1 MGQQQAIRPTI
12 LIKRTGSILG
22 KVVAAALSMIILAL
36 IGAGAMLSQGPVS
49 VAPLAPLLEDLL
61 DDPSWQ
67 FRVRFKDA
75 VLSWEG
81 WQKKLDVKVVGA
93 RFVDRLGVDLISVPR
108 MSIAFDTQALLA
120 GQVRVV
126 GLQLIEPRLRLLRHD
141 DGHIEI
147 TNNDSPA
154 GASARRGI
162 SFDPTKL
169 GAPSQDG
176 GVGAGMA
183 AFGALSELS
192 VRGADLSLHD
202 AISGLDLAVP
212 SADLSL
218 RQDAI
223 GVAMRLST
231 RLRIG
236 QSEAALGISALYRG
250 DAAPIAMA
258 MNFAEVDVAALAETI
273 GNEALGHLRGV
284 KVVAAGSLDLSILP
298 EGNVEA
304 LNFDITT
311 GPGEILL
318 PALNSKAMPLAAM
331 AADGQFSDNLKQ
343 LTLSRL
349 HLDLG
354 DGLAIRAG
362 GAWRRDQAGGMSLQG
377 KGQFENVSMEKLR
390 LYWPETLGVDARQ
403 WVLAHVHEGQVPRG
417 RFSVDIQPGDLERA
431 QPRAG
436 MVQLDWLFQGAAADY
451 FGELPPLRDAK
462 GSGHVDGREF
472 RLTVEQATA
481 GGLEISDGRLHVAE
495 LLAKP
500 AVLDVEFVAHGGVR
514 QALDLLDA
522 KPLEFAQALAI
533 KPEDAAGSSATRARF
548 RIPLKDTLTL
558 DQIGFSA
565 AANLADVS
573 LRQMPGGYA
582 LTSGTFTLA
591 VERDALKMSG
601 KGAVNGVPLQLSWR
615 RDFHAEKGA
624 PADHLS
630 FHGVVAERQWE
641 ELGLFDMARL
651 QGNVNMAVTV
661 DVYDNGTRRGSGR
674 FDLTHAS
681 VDLNEIGWHKTKAAP
696 AEMKLTFQA
705 EASGEMVID
714 FWQISG
720 AGLAA
725 RGSAKLTAEAGLLS
739 LYCEDIALGATR
751 LSADMATLPNGG
763 YRLHLKGPSLDLRS
777 FVPSWQDNAGSGK
790 EPPLELT
797 LQIDQV
803 LLTDGVV
810 VQHLQGGGARTGGRW
825 RTANMRGVMA
835 GGQPVGFSVRAAPGG
850 RRYSIVAGDA
860 GGMARALGIY
870 DNARGGA
877 MHLEFLMPEGTGAEA
892 KDGEAINGQ
901 LRADNFRVVKAPV
914 LANLLT
920 LGSLQGLG
928 DVLNDKGIA
937 FTRLNVPFSLQD
949 GRLHIEN
956 ARAVG
961 PALALIATGDYEI
974 EKQGLKFKGTIVP
987 SYTINSVLGVI
998 PILGD
1003 LLIGGKGEGVFA
1015 FTYKV
1020 GGDLIKPKVSV
1031 NLLSALAPGFL
1042 RHIVEGL
1049 EEPAVDDSFMELE
1062 NRER

>member
-1 MGQQQAIRPTI
+1 MGKA
-12 LIKRTGSILG
+12 
-22 KVVAAALSMIILAL
+22 VAAALSLIILAL

-49 VAPLAPLLEDLL
+49 IAPLAPYLEDLL
-61 DDPSWQ
+61 DDPSWR

-81 WQKKLDVKVVGA
+81 WQRKLDVRVVGA
-93 RFVDRLGVDLISVPR
+93 RFVDRQGVDLILVPR
-108 MSIAFDTQALLA
+108 MSIAFDTHALLA

-126 GLQLIEPRLRLLRHD
+126 GLQLIEPRLRLLRHG

-147 TNNDSPA
+147 TNNEGSDTTA
-154 GASARRGI
+154 ARRGI
-162 SFDPTKL
+162 SFDLNKL
-169 GAPSQDG
+169 GSPRRDNG
-176 GVGAGMA
+176 NGDGVGVAMA
-183 AFGALSELS
+183 AFGELRELS

-236 QSEAALGISALYRG
+236 QSEAALGISALYR
-250 DAAPIAMA
+250 DETAPIAAA
-258 MNFAEVDVAALAETI
+258 MNFAEVDVAALAENI
-273 GNEALGHLRGV
+273 GSKGLEHLRGV

-298 EGNVEA
+298 DGSIENMDFE
-304 LNFDITT
+304 IET

-318 PALNSKAMPLAAM
+318 PVLNSKAMPLAAM
-331 AADGQFSDNLKQ
+331 AANGRLSKNLTN
-343 LTLSRL
+343 LTLNGL

-354 DGLAIRAG
+354 DGLAIRAD
-362 GAWRRDQAGGMSLQG
+362 GAWHRDGAGAISLRG
-377 KGQFENVSMEKLR
+377 KGQFENVDMEKLR

-403 WVLAHVHEGQVPRG
+403 WVFSHVHEGHVPQG
-417 RFSVDIQPGDLERA
+417 SFSVDIRPGDLDLVR
-431 QPRAG
+431 PRAG
-436 MVQLDWLFQGAAADY
+436 MVQLDWSFQDAAADY
-451 FGELPPLRDAK
+451 FGELPPLRNAR
-462 GSGHVDGREF
+462 GSGHVDAREF
-472 RLTVEQATA
+472 RLIVEQANA
-481 GGLEISDGRLHVAE
+481 GGLEIGEGRLHVAE
-495 LLAKP
+495 LAAKP

-514 QALDLLDA
+514 QVLSLLDS
-522 KPLEFAQALAI
+522 KPLAFAQALAI
-533 KPEDAAGSSATRARF
+533 KPENAAGLSATRARF
-548 RIPLKDTLTL
+548 HIPLSNALTL

-565 AANLADVS
+565 ATNIAELS
-573 LRQMPGGYA
+573 LREMPGGYA
-582 LTSGTFTLA
+582 LTAGTFTLA
-591 VERDALKMSG
+591 LEQDALKMSG
-601 KGAVNGVPLQLSWR
+601 KGAINGVPLQLSWKR
-615 RDFHAEKGA
+615 GFRAAKGA
-624 PADHLS
+624 PADHLT
-630 FHGVVAERQWE
+630 FHGLVAETQWK
-641 ELGLFDMARL
+641 ELGLLSMGRL
-651 QGNVNMAVTV
+651 QGAVNMAVTV
-661 DVYDNGTRRGSGR
+661 DVYDNGTRRGAGR
-674 FDLTHAS
+674 FDLTNAT
-681 VDLNEIGWHKTKAAP
+681 VDLNEIGWHKPNAVP

-705 EASGEMVID
+705 GANGETVID
-714 FWQISG
+714 YWEISG

-725 RGSAKLTAEAGLLS
+725 RGRAKLAAEAGLQT
-739 LYCEDIALGATR
+739 LYSEDLALGASR
-751 LSADMATLPNGG
+751 LSVDMAVSPNGG

-777 FVPSWQDNAGSGK
+777 FVPSWWAGGRTDSG
-790 EPPLELT
+790 EPPLELG

-810 VQHLQGGGARTGGRW
+810 VQRVRGAGTRVDGRW
-825 RTANMRGVMA
+825 LTANMRGVMA
-835 GGQPVGFSVRAAPGG
+835 GGQPVGFTVRAASGG
-850 RRYSIVAGDA
+850 RRYTIVAGDA

-870 DNARGGA
+870 ENAKGGN
-877 MHLEFLMPEGTGAEA
+877 MYLDFLMPESAGA
-892 KDGEAINGQ
+892 KVNGEGPIVGQ

-928 DVLNDKGIA
+928 DMLNDKGIA
-937 FTRLNVPFSLQD
+937 FTRLNVPFTLQS
-949 GRLHIEN
+949 GQLYIER

-961 PALALIATGDYEI
+961 PALALIATGDYGI

-1003 LLIGGKGEGVFA
+1003 LLIGRKGEGVFA

-1042 RHIVEGL
+1042 RRIVEGL
-1049 EEPAVDDSFMELE
+1049 DEPTIDDSFMEPE
-1062 NRER
+1062 NRDR